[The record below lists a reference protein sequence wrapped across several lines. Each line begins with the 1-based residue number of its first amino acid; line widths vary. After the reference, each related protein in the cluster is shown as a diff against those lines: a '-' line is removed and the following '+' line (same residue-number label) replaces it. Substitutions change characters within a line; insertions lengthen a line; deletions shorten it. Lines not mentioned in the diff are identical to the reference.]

1 MYEVE
6 FWFVKF
12 PLICLET
19 KVYSNRKN
27 IVFGKLVHGYEVLKK
42 IEDAGDEEGR
52 PTVTVKIVNSGEYGE
67 RGKNFT
73 SLWAYLLVED
83 I

>member
-1 MYEVE
+1 MYELE

-12 PLICLET
+12 SLICPET
-19 KVYSNRKN
+19 KVCCNRKN

-52 PTVTVKIVNSGEYGE
+52 PAVTVKIVNSGEYSE

-73 SLWAYLLVED
+73 SFSVIQAEV